1 MKTYHHSTDFKSVIS
16 NTLLKRLCVLYLLH
30 TIICCAPAGAQG
42 LVNNGARLIITG
54 GTQVIVD
61 GGAASGNFLNQDNGG
76 TALVENAGVFSVSG
90 NWTNNSAQNVFTSNS
105 GTVNLTG
112 TTQSIGGSTS
122 TFFNTLSFT
131 GTGTKTLYVNALAG
145 GGFAGASGI
154 LSLNASNL
162 DLNTHTLTIN
172 NSSNAALTR
181 TSGMIISE
189 TDAAAGYGIIKWNIG
204 TSIANYEYPF
214 GNAVS
219 SNYLPFLFNKTTTGI
234 VSGTASVS
242 VSTYPTVTS
251 ANPNNRPLPT
261 GVSHLNNALN
271 SDNSANVLDRYWV
284 LDVQNYSTRPAADI
298 TMTYRDSEH
307 NTSGGSTNVITESTL
322 KAQRWN
328 GLQWLA
334 QTGTVNVTSN
344 AVSVTGVTDFNSVW
358 ALVASSSPLPI
369 ELISFDA
376 RLNRDRQVD
385 VTWTTA
391 TEINNDYFTVER
403 SRDGNHFESIGTVDG
418 AGNSTGVLTYLFTDP
433 DPYTG
438 VSYYRLKQTDYNNTF
453 TRTEMVSVT
462 ITEDPGFQISLFPNP
477 VVDQLTISAAEELQ
491 GAVIQIVNSIGQQVL
506 QTTSGSL
513 DENNRMVIQTSGL
526 APGVYFLT
534 LEYNGK
540 VTVSRFIRK

>member
-1 MKTYHHSTDFKSVIS
+1 MKTSFHSTDSKSSVS
-16 NTLLKRLCVLYLLH
+16 YTFLKRLCVLSLLK
-30 TIICCAPAGAQG
+30 TIFCCVPAGAQG
-42 LVNNGARLIITG
+42 LVNNGARLIITTN
-54 GTQVIVD
+54 TQMSVD
-61 GGAASGNFLNQDNGG
+61 GGAANGNFTNQDNGG
-76 TALVENAGVFSVSG
+76 TGIVENAGVLSVSG
-90 NWTNNSAQNVFTSNS
+90 NWTNNSAQNVFATNS
-105 GTVNLTG
+105 GSVYLTG
-112 TTQSIGGSTS
+112 TTQSIGGTSSTY
-122 TFFNTLSFT
+122 FNSLSFT
-131 GTGTKTLYVNALAG
+131 GTGTKTLNVNTLAG

-154 LSLNASNL
+154 LSLSASNL

-172 NSSNAALTR
+172 NNSNAALTR

-204 TSIANYEYPF
+204 TQIANYEFPF
-214 GNAVS
+214 GNAAS
-219 SNYLPFLFNKTTTGI
+219 SNYLPFLFNKTTAGM

-271 SDNSANVLDRYWV
+271 ADNSAKVLDRYWV
-284 LDVQNYSTRPAADI
+284 LDVQNYSTKPAADL

-307 NTSGGSTNVITESTL
+307 NTSGGSTNVITESSL

-334 QTGTVNVTSN
+334 QTGAVNVTSN
-344 AVSVTGVTDFNSVW
+344 TVSVTGVTDFNSVW

-376 RLNRDRQVD
+376 RLNQNRQVD

-438 VSYYRLKQTDYNNTF
+438 VSYYRLKQTDFNNSF

-462 ITEDPGFQISLFPNP
+462 ITDDPGFQISLFPNP
-477 VVDQLTISAAEELQ
+477 VVDQLTITAAGDLQ
-491 GAVIQIVNSIGQQVL
+491 GAVIHIVNSLGQQVL
-506 QTTSGSL
+506 QTASGSME
-513 DENNRMVIQTSGL
+513 ENNRMVIQTSGL
-526 APGVYFLT
+526 APGVYFLS

-540 VTVSRFIRK
+540 VTVSRFVRK